1 MNQDRDALEWE
12 AEQAGLRHFSEK
24 HWAQFAKAKASAE
37 QLVNGIP
44 RHLHMYEEPAHTF
57 RASEE
62 A

>member
-1 MNQDRDALEWE
+1 MSEDHDALQWE
-12 AEQAGLRHFSEK
+12 AEQAGLRQFSEN

-37 QLVNGIP
+37 QLIRGIP
-44 RHLHMYEEPAHTF
+44 RHLHMYEEPAHIF